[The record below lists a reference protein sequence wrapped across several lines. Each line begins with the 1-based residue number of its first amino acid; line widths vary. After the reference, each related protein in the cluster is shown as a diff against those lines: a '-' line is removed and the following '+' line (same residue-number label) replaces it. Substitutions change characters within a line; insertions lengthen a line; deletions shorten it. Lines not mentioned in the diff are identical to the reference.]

1 MSDNICTRCGQTG
14 HRASHCPWPTGTAV
28 EAQDR
33 AQSQRS
39 ESGEGVGGC
48 PASANG
54 ARAHLRRGE
63 SHQHLT
69 VGAACAV

>member
-14 HRASHCPWPTGTAV
+14 HRASHCHWPAGTAV

-33 AQSQRS
+33 P
-39 ESGEGVGGC
+39 ESGEGVGSR
-48 PASANG
+48 PASTNG
-54 ARAHLRRGE
+54 ARAHLRRGVA
-63 SHQHLT
+63 T